1 MAKTN
6 FLFRH
11 IPLTPLKQQFVAGG
25 IIGLMVF
32 FILLVFQ
39 PFGTYGFSMA
49 NKSLFLF
56 GYGVIA
62 SLCYATFYT
71 AGYLFFP
78 RWFSSANWSI
88 IKEAACLILVV
99 LLLTLVSLLYHHQ
112 VIGNYKVDVMAF
124 LNFLKYTVSIA
135 LVPFS
140 VLYYQKWIQ
149 LKLVERTPIG
159 NNETEKSAQLITFK
173 SNNKNEP
180 SVTLPENEIVFIKS
194 EGNYIEV
201 MHWNGANL
209 QRHIIRNTLNNV
221 LSVLPEQLF
230 CKIHRSYVVNL
241 NFAEIVLLNGSSYEL
256 CLAGFDQKLPVS
268 RSMVK
273 VLKQS
278 IQDRG

>member
-1 MAKTN
+1 MANTN
-6 FLFRH
+6 ILFRH
-11 IPLTPLKQQFVAGG
+11 IPHTPLKQQLVAGG

-56 GYGVIA
+56 GYGIIA
-62 SLCYATFYT
+62 ALCYIAFYT
-71 AGYLFFP
+71 AGHLLFP
-78 RWFSSANWSI
+78 RWFSSARWSV
-88 IKEAACLILVV
+88 IKEAACLIFVV
-99 LLLTLVSLLYHHQ
+99 LLLTLASLIYHHQ
-112 VIGNYKVDVMAF
+112 VIGNYTMNGLAF
-124 LNFLKYTVSIA
+124 LNFLKYSVSVA

-149 LKLVERTPIG
+149 FRLVVRTPF
-159 NNETEKSAQLITFK
+159 SADEPANKTQSITFI

-201 MHWNGANL
+201 MHWNGEKL
-209 QRHIIRNTLNNV
+209 QRYIIRNTLNNV

-230 CKIHRSYVVNL
+230 GKIHRSYVVNL
-241 NFAEIVLLNGSSYEL
+241 NFAEKVLLSGSSYEL

-273 VLKQS
+273 DLKQS
-278 IQDRG
+278 IQHRR